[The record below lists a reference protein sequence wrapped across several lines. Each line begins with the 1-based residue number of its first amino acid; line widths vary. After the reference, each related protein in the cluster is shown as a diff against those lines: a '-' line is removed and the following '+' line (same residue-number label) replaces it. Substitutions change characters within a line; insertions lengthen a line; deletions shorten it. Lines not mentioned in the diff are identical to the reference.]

1 MKSIVYLVPLD
12 GNGGVE
18 IAARTLEKLDNE
30 NFKFSLLYIFQKRS
44 EVFNTFKLVKSIRKV
59 LMSNPDV
66 LIVSLWRSAL
76 VGIFVKIFK
85 PKIKVILFIHSEKDT
100 HFFDFIVTR
109 IAILFSKELWFDS
122 IASSKNRFR
131 IIPKKLNSCIV
142 SFNSRKITK
151 FEGIKNKPNFIFWG
165 RVSEEK
171 GLFRALEIFQGVLKF
186 FPKATYTIIGSQEYE
201 FHQIKQHCIDRNIHR
216 SIRFFDEMQF
226 EDIIK
231 QAELAS
237 FYLQTSKFEGFAMSV
252 VESMMMGLVPVVT
265 PVGEITKYCNT
276 NNSIIVHSNMEAVRD
291 IVMVLRNNDTFNNL
305 SNLATQTWEGK
316 ITYKDSFVKNCLR
329 LL

>member
-18 IAARTLEKLDNE
+18 IAARTLQKLDNE

-76 VGIFVKIFK
+76 VGIFVKIFR

-109 IAILFSKELWFDS
+109 IAIFFSQELWFDS

-131 IIPKKLNSCIV
+131 IIPKKLSSYIV
-142 SFNSRKITK
+142 SFNSRKINK

-171 GLFRALEIFQGVLKF
+171 GLFRALDIFQGVLKF
-186 FPKATYTIIGSQEYE
+186 FPEATYTIIGSQEYE
-201 FHQIKQHCIDRNIHR
+201 FHKIKQHCIDRNIHR
-216 SIRFFDEMQF
+216 SIRFFDEMKF
-226 EDIIK
+226 EDIMNIAK
-231 QAELAS
+231 FAS

-265 PVGEITKYCNT
+265 PVGEISKYCNT
-276 NNSIIVHSNMEAVRD
+276 KNSIIVYSNMEAIRD
-291 IVMVLRNNDTFNNL
+291 IIMVLRNNNSFNNL
-305 SNLATQTWEGK
+305 SNIATQTWKGK